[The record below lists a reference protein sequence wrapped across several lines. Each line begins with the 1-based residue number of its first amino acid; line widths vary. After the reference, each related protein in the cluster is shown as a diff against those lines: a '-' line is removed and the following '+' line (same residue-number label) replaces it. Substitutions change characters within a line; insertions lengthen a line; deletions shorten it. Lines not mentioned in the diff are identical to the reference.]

1 MKDDLLKN
9 LALLR
14 ALYFD
19 VSNIRK
25 GIKNKNPENALL
37 KIDSYTLM
45 YRRKY
50 GYWRSPLL
58 HDVGLN

>member
-50 GYWRSPLL
+50 GY
-58 HDVGLN
+58 